1 MRLFI
6 KTMMILQIFQLMRS
20 FVFILLLFVQH
31 YQTYHDPPREQFTS
45 NKVGVATPRVLVCVY
60 IMADDSY
67 GRHVILHNTA

>member
-1 MRLFI
+1 ML
-6 KTMMILQIFQLMRS
+6 
-20 FVFILLLFVQH
+20 
-31 YQTYHDPPREQFTS
+31 YQTYYGPPREQFTS